1 MQIVLIADSLNLD
14 RLDQI
19 KNPDEL
25 IKDLTAEKEYL
36 LKQNGIK
43 CSHASTASRK
53 RELATEWQDIHT
65 RYKEIIKRLKSPY
78 PET

>member
-1 MQIVLIADSLNLD
+1 MAGSLKLD
-14 RLDQI
+14 QLDQI
-19 KNPDEL
+19 GNSDEL
-25 IKDLTAEKEYL
+25 IKALTAEKEYL

-53 RELATEWQDIHT
+53 RELAIEWQDIHT
-65 RYKEIIKRLKSPY
+65 RYKEIMDRLKSPY